1 MSISIPQMHIGLR
14 RNPRRNLVM
23 CLIPLLLYQLY
34 VLLGEGLIICRIL
47 FLKVLRLLK
56 KKLCLKWKQGL
67 LFEVKTGHIVGKP
80 CDARVGL

>member
-1 MSISIPQMHIGLR
+1 MHIGLR

-47 FLKVLRLLK
+47 FLKVLRLFEK
-56 KKLCLKWKQGL
+56 KVM
-67 LFEVKTGHIVGKP
+67 FEVKTGYIV
-80 CDARVGL
+80 

>member
-1 MSISIPQMHIGLR
+1 MTSCINIHSATLDGPW
-14 RNPRRNLVM
+14 RNLVM

-67 LFEVKTGHIVGKP
+67 LFDVKTGHIVGKP